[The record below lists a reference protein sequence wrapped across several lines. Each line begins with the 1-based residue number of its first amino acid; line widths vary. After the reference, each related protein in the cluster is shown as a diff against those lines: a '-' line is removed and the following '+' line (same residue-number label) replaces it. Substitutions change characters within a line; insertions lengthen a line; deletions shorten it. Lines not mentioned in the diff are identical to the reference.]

1 MPDAPLP
8 PAVVAR
14 SILCGDK
21 VDDFVEALR
30 PYAEAGFTEI
40 ALVQVGGDH
49 QRPFLDWAE
58 TKLLPALRE
67 L

>member
-1 MPDAPLP
+1 MPQFGYTMMTEQAGPRELVEH
-8 PAVVAR
+8 VV
-14 SILCGDK
+14 G
-21 VDDFVEALR
+21 
-30 PYAEAGFTEI
+30 AEHGAGFTEI